1 MEEFDCIV
9 GRYKEKKGEKI
20 DGFVL
25 RLSWFTYGIFAGLLI
40 AGIIAG
46 FTI

>member
-1 MEEFDCIV
+1 MIEHYNFIA
-9 GRYKEKKGEKI
+9 GRYKEEQI
-20 DGFVL
+20 DEFVL
-25 RLSWFTYGIFAGLLI
+25 RLSWFVYGIFAGLLI